1 MSDLAGYLLNY
12 GVLGIMCLLLLLG
25 WMVPKPTVD
34 GIRETLTRVRADR
47 DEWRQAYMTEASA
60 HATTREALKEERDRA
75 EVAVE
80 TAKVSNSLLA
90 SLGHKDGT

>member
-1 MSDLAGYLLNY
+1 VNDIVGYLLNY
-12 GVLGIMCLLLLLG
+12 GVLGIMCFLLLIGLL
-25 WMVPKPTVD
+25 VPKPSVD
-34 GIRETLTRVRADR
+34 DIKADR

-60 HATTREALKEERDRA
+60 HAATREALKDSNDRA

-80 TAKVSNSLLA
+80 TARTANALLA